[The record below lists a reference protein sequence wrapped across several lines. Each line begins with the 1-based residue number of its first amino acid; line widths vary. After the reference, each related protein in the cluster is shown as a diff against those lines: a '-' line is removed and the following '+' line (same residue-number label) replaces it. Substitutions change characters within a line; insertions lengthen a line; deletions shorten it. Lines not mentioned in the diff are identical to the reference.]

1 MKITSAPLWYT
12 ANDNTRIMGMSELI
26 TSNSGYYH
34 GYRNGDSV
42 TGDIFYRMNTNAR
55 SIAGI
60 YAGDIVPHGPAYI
73 GGNGYDYRMIYVPGT
88 MQVRNNTTYDNAAE
102 SARNDRRKNMEWIKF
117 STGAGGQIRGAGS
130 EQERYLTL
138 EGTVL
143 SLNHVMEHT
152 GRIVMGEMN
161 PMPGHVEKSVENM
174 GKQLYAEGTSLVTT
188 GTTIGT
194 VTPASVIEGPENMT
208 KATDMGIPFYYVNKN
223 RENQLYGT
231 YAIISGNQGV
241 DLVPAQSVKNARMES
256 ENHRKTV
263 DVFLTLHYQMGK
275 FHLEYNGSSLIV
287 SPMDESA
294 ARLIEQNTS
303 ASSARELL
311 ALSVNSAINELEV
324 IPENLDA
331 VYLSMQQK

>member
-1 MKITSAPLWYT
+1 MQEVLP
-12 ANDNTRIMGMSELI
+12 EL
-26 TSNSGYYH
+26 
-34 GYRNGDSV
+34 
-42 TGDIFYRMNTNAR
+42 
-55 SIAGI
+55 

-73 GGNGYDYRMIYVPGT
+73 GGNGYDYRIIYVPGT

-208 KATDMGIPFYYVNKN
+208 KATDMGITFYYVNKN

-241 DLVPAQSVKNARMES
+241 DLVPARSVKNARMES

-324 IPENLDA
+324 IPENLNA
-331 VYLSMQQK
+331 VYLSRQQK

>member
-1 MKITSAPLWYT
+1 
-12 ANDNTRIMGMSELI
+12 
-26 TSNSGYYH
+26 
-34 GYRNGDSV
+34 
-42 TGDIFYRMNTNAR
+42 
-55 SIAGI
+55 
-60 YAGDIVPHGPAYI
+60 
-73 GGNGYDYRMIYVPGT
+73 
-88 MQVRNNTTYDNAAE
+88 
-102 SARNDRRKNMEWIKF
+102 MEWIKS
-117 STGAGGQIRGAGS
+117 STGAGGQIRGSGS

-143 SLNHVMEHT
+143 SLEHT

-161 PMPGHVEKSVENM
+161 PMSGHVEKSVENM
-174 GKQLYAEGTSLVTT
+174 GKQLYAEGTSPVTT

-223 RENQLYGT
+223 NENQLYGT
-231 YAIISGNQGV
+231 YAILSGKQGIN
-241 DLVPAQSVKNARMES
+241 LVPAQPRNITGAGRENQLKTADVSLTMHYRMG
-256 ENHRKTV
+256 R
-263 DVFLTLHYQMGK
+263 

-294 ARLIEQNTS
+294 VRLVEQNTS

-311 ALSVNSAINELEV
+311 ALSVNSAMHEMDV

-331 VYLSMQQK
+331 VYLNTQMQ